1 MIILDDQT
9 KSNKKTALNT
19 CQKLPLTSGKKVRKR
34 KFAPPPPPAPVL
46 TIGKLISLELTLAEY
61 EMTPNAVTV
70 AKIGGNHE

>member
-19 CQKLPLTSGKKVRKR
+19 CQKLPLTSGAKVRK
-34 KFAPPPPPAPVL
+34 KKHAPPPPPAPVL
-46 TIGKLISLELTLAEY
+46 TIGRNIALELTLAAY
-61 EMTPNAVTV
+61 EITPNAATV